1 MKLFSP
7 DTRNQFVFAVLPK
20 AAKEGTAPAFRTV
33 DADDFDE
40 ANRKLDKFQLRNAYP
55 YPIGR
60 YDEFGRYMT
69 YKPQSKASLPAGL
82 RSIRSP
88 IRSASARRHLPDGTQ
103 ANLHG
108 ARRTAVASAV
118 G

>member
-7 DTRNQFVFAVLPK
+7 ESRNQFVFAVLPK

-40 ANRKLDKFQLRNAYP
+40 AQRKLDKFQLRNAYP
-55 YPIGR
+55 YCVGR

-69 YKPQSKASLPAGL
+69 HKPAIEGVRPG
-82 RSIRSP
+82 RFV
-88 IRSASARRHLPDGTQ
+88 
-103 ANLHG
+103 LHPF
-108 ARRTAVASAV
+108 ADEERKREEAFS
-118 G
+118 